1 MLKTLV
7 TLNFIHHFTS
17 NSIYIS
23 IRCLFVFIVGDSMS
37 YDLYKGDC
45 LVEMNNI
52 EDHSIDMILC
62 DLPYGTTA
70 CKWDITLPFDKLWEH
85 YNRITKDESA
95 ILLFGSEPFSS
106 YLRLS
111 NIKNFRYD
119 LIWCK
124 NTSGGF
130 INAKKQPMKYHEII
144 SVFYKKQPVYN
155 PIMQEFAESTKRRYG
170 RNQKFT
176 TPLRKNSIHGIT
188 MKPSDENTYIDLSRG
203 RYPKSILEFNS
214 VANSSKERVHPTQKP
229 VELLEYLIKSFT
241 DEGMTVLDN
250 CMGSGSTG
258 VACVNTNRNFIGIEL
273 DDNYFRIADNR
284 LKEAMELKNE
294 SNSGIL

>member
-1 MLKTLV
+1 MYT
-7 TLNFIHHFTS
+7 TFA
-17 NSIYIS
+17 
-23 IRCLFVFIVGDSMS
+23 RGLFVFTAGDNMS

-70 CKWDITLPFDKLWEH
+70 CKWDTILPFDKLWEH

-119 LIWCK
+119 IIWYK

-155 PIMQEFAESTKRRYG
+155 PIMQEFAESTKRRYSS
-170 RNQKFT
+170 NQKFT

-188 MKPSDENTYIDLSRG
+188 MKPSDENTHIDLSRG
-203 RYPKSILEFNS
+203 RYPKSVLEFNS

-294 SNSGIL
+294 SNSSIL

>member
-1 MLKTLV
+1 
-7 TLNFIHHFTS
+7 
-17 NSIYIS
+17 
-23 IRCLFVFIVGDSMS
+23 MS

-45 LVEMNNI
+45 LIEMSNI
-52 EDHSIDMILC
+52 EDHSVDMILC

-70 CKWDITLPFDKLWEH
+70 CKWDTVLPFDKLWGH
-85 YNRITKDESA
+85 YSRITRDESA

-119 LIWCK
+119 LIWYK

-144 SVFYKKQPVYN
+144 SVFYKKQPIYN
-155 PIMQEFAESTKRRYG
+155 PIMQEFAESTKRRYS

-188 MKPSDENTYIDLSRG
+188 MKPSDENTYIDLSGG

-214 VANSSKERVHPTQKP
+214 VANSSKDRVHPTQKP

-241 DEGMTVLDN
+241 NEHMTVLDN

-258 VACVNTNRNFIGIEL
+258 VACINTSRNFIGIEL
-273 DDNYFRIADNR
+273 DDNYFKIASNR

-294 SNSGIL
+294 SNSSIL